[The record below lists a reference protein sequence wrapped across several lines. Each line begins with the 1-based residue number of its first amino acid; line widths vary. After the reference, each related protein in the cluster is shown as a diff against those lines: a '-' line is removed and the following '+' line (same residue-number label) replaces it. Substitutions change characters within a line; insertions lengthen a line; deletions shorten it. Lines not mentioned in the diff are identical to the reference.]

1 MVGGGL
7 HGSAAG
13 STWVCCGL
21 GWASSKQ
28 LQQEGRDA
36 THEGVQSGWVGFK
49 WVLSSLQW
57 VESMASGSQQGGELG
72 VERELT
78 GVG

>member
-36 THEGVQSGWVGFK
+36 THEGVQSG
-49 WVLSSLQW
+49 
-57 VESMASGSQQGGELG
+57 
-72 VERELT
+72 
-78 GVG
+78 